1 MHAAVC
7 HLHCHPYD
15 VTGLA
20 FSCHAFQM
28 PHSYKYMPLCH
39 VCCALFSVTLYAQL
53 HCFTLSVALDGTGAG
68 RLEVVPYWL
77 NLVRYTWSL
86 HIFHTLLATP
96 FT

>member
-1 MHAAVC
+1 MQLYAIFTVILMMSQDWLSAVMHFKC
-7 HLHCHPYD
+7 HTVINICHTY
-15 VTGLA
+15 
-20 FSCHAFQM
+20 
-28 PHSYKYMPLCH
+28 